1 MSSTTDTPI
10 DIPTLLRFLTQTASL
25 PLALAMS
32 KIPSLRVANLTSS
45 TAIASAP
52 FKMIKEQIL
61 PEDEKLAKKLHAAAK
76 REAKKRKAGDDEG
89 STTATPSKKRKQ
101 YGFSGA
107 GDDGANVHDEAQK
120 LEKDLLLPSFDAY
133 FPIHTEMS
141 EIVALL
147 NDVVLVTNR
156 APLLLAFTLVLLQFT
171 MPEQP
176 LSSRLSLAQAVVSEG
191 ARKRAR
197 ALGIVTADNAAKA
210 EEEGWG
216 TGQKGVKVMGRN
228 VSVMKRGFGGGGA
241 GGSGEEE
248 DGSVQSE
255 SANIAA
261 GAATATSAEESKT
274 EAEHENENDPP
285 EPSSALWALDLE
297 ALKSSNT
304 ITFSSS
310 TSSISNLPIHQ
321 PHGARNYLM
330 KSFATHPTSPPPPF
344 TQPSSSKTKKYSQAQ
359 TETHTKAANVAL
371 LLKALEMVF
380 ESWAVVL
387 SKEDLDRRAWGWY
400 VRVRPEVEE
409 GKAGWGG
416 KGEVRLGR
424 VLGLRRVVE
433 DVKEREDGKDTK
445 VVQEE
450 EARSILED

>member
-1 MSSTTDTPI
+1 
-10 DIPTLLRFLTQTASL
+10 
-25 PLALAMS
+25 MS
-32 KIPSLRVANLTSS
+32 KIALLKAANLTSTLS
-45 TAIASAP
+45 IASAP
-52 FKMIKEQIL
+52 FKIIKEQIL

-89 STTATPSKKRKQ
+89 SATANPNKKRKQ

-107 GDDGANVHDEAQK
+107 GEDGEDAHAHDEAEQ

-133 FPIHTEMS
+133 FPNHTAMPEV
-141 EIVALL
+141 VALL
-147 NDVVLVTNR
+147 SDAVLVTNR

-197 ALGIVTADNAAKA
+197 DLGIVTAENAAKA

-228 VSVMKRGFGGGGA
+228 VSVMKRGFAA
-241 GGSGEEE
+241 GNSEM
-248 DGSVQSE
+248 QSE
-255 SANIAA
+255 SVHSGSGNIAVN
-261 GAATATSAEESKT
+261 AAITAPESRTETET
-274 EAEHENENDPP
+274 EAQHES
-285 EPSSALWALDLE
+285 EPSEPPSALWALDLE
-297 ALKSSNT
+297 ALKSTNT
-304 ITFSSS
+304 VTVSSS
-310 TSSISNLPIHQ
+310 SSSYISNLPIHQ

-330 KSFATHPTSPPPPF
+330 KSFATSSTSPPPPF

-359 TETHTKAANVAL
+359 TETQIKAANLAL

-400 VRVRPEVEE
+400 VRVRPDVEE

-424 VLGLRRVVE
+424 VLELRRVVE
-433 DVKEREDGKDTK
+433 SLKKQEEDVDVKERKKDEDVKGQEDVGDTK
-445 VVQEE
+445 MVEE
-450 EARSILED
+450 EAGSIVAS

>member
-32 KIPSLRVANLTSS
+32 KIPSLRAANLTSS

-52 FKMIKEQIL
+52 FKIIQEQIL
-61 PEDEKLAKKLHAAAK
+61 PEDEKMAKKLHAAAK
-76 REAKKRKAGDDEG
+76 REAKKRKADGDEG
-89 STTATPSKKRKQ
+89 TTVSPSKKRKQ

-107 GDDGANVHDEAQK
+107 GDDGANVHDEAEK

-133 FPIHTEMS
+133 FPNHTEMS

-197 ALGIVTADNAAKA
+197 TLGIVTADNAAKA

-228 VSVMKRGFGGGGA
+228 VSVMRRGFGGGGA
-241 GGSGEEE
+241 GEETRE
-248 DGSVQSE
+248 TAQSE
-255 SANIAA
+255 SGTIAVP
-261 GAATATSAEESKT
+261 ATPAKESKT
-274 EAEHENENDPP
+274 EAEAEAQHKSEP
-285 EPSSALWALDLE
+285 EESPSALWALDLE

-359 TETHTKAANVAL
+359 TETHTKAANLAL

-424 VLGLRRVVE
+424 VLELRRVVE